1 VAPLVTRVIGHYL
14 GVDTTLASKIRI
26 VLPTDTAPHAMQI
39 LPGAPEEDTTI
50 VPPNLPPDSGN
61 APPPR

>member
-1 VAPLVTRVIGHYL
+1 
-14 GVDTTLASKIRI
+14 
-26 VLPTDTAPHAMQI
+26 MQI